1 MSKLDELIPMYA
13 QNKME
18 LDGYKK
24 IVDKENAEIK
34 ELMQADSLDRYET
47 GGYRAVYTVSKRET
61 MNEEGLIALFTSV
74 PGFVRLNDSYGVVK
88 QRPYIDF
95 DVLEKLLYD
104 GKFSDEQIMDLDKT
118 RETKEV
124 VSLRVTKIKKR
135 SEDE

>member
-1 MSKLDELIPMYA
+1 MNRLDELIPQYA
-13 QNKME
+13 QNKSE
-18 LDGYKK
+18 FDNYKK
-24 IVDKENAEIK
+24 VVDRENAEIK
-34 ELMQADSLDRYET
+34 RLMHDDSLDRYET

-104 GKFSDEQIMDLDKT
+104 GKLSDEQIMDLDKE
-118 RETKEV
+118 REVKEV
-124 VSLRVTKIKKR
+124 VTLRVTKVKKQ
-135 SEDE
+135 SEEE